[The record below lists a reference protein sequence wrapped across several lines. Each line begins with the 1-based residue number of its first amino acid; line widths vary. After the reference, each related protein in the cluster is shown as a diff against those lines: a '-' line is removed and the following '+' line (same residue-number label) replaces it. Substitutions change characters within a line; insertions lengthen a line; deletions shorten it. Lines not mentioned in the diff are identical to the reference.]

1 MNVFICSDL
10 HLGKAFSP
18 FRTGDPRGQSLYD
31 EALEVPEKLS
41 TLAAAQNAD
50 AVLIAGDLFEQRKYD
65 ARIDAALHSC
75 FEALPRTHFFI
86 SPGNVDPL
94 AAQSPYLTGSWPDN
108 VHIFGPKLKAFE
120 LDAAPVRV
128 YGAACTGQTS
138 DGRELFNP
146 EKLPKLDPN
155 YINILLLH
163 RVPAGKGGEPDAGP
177 LLSCGFDLCVFGHA
191 HKATLPQRVEGTDV
205 LFPGALIPH
214 GFRDAGS
221 LFCGTVSKGVNTLS
235 CLPLFPRDYVQ
246 RELDVSGINSA
257 RELKDA
263 VLPLLPRKE
272 DLTRLVLRGTSTLAL
287 RAAANTLAQELAEA
301 YFYIQLIDRT
311 EYSLADP
318 DAPGDVSAYAAAGS
332 ALEQGTDPGTDPE
345 VARLARNY
353 VFSALADLSFPEVQ
367 SYDDI

>member
-18 FRTGDPRGQSLYD
+18 FRTGDPRGQLLYD
-31 EALEVPEKLS
+31 EALEVPEKLAS
-41 TLAAAQNAD
+41 MAAAQNTG
-50 AVLIAGDLFEQRKYD
+50 AVLLAGDLFEQRRYD
-65 ARIDAALHSC
+65 ARIDAALKSL
-75 FEALPRTHFFI
+75 FGALPQTHFFI

-94 AAQSPYLTGSWPDN
+94 STASPYRTQAWPDN
-108 VHIFGPKLKAFE
+108 VHIFGEKLKAFE
-120 LDAAPVRV
+120 LEAEPVRV
-128 YGAACTGQTS
+128 YGAACTKQTAT
-138 DGRELFNP
+138 GRDLFNP

-163 RVPAGKGGEPDAGP
+163 RVPAGADGAPDTGP

-214 GFRDAGS
+214 GFRDAGG

-235 CLPLFPRDYVQ
+235 CLPLFPRDYVT
-246 RELDVSGINSA
+246 RELDLSGINSA

-287 RAAANTLAQELAEA
+287 RVAAETLAQELAGA

-318 DAPGDVSAYAAAGS
+318 AAPGEAAARD
-332 ALEQGTDPGTDPE
+332 AAANFLADNNQDTAPE